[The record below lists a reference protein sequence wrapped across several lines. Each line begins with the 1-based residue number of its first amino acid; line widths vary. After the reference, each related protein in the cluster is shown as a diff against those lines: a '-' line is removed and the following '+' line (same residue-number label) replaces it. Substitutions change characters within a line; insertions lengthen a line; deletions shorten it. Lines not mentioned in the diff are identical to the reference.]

1 MYFTELTVV
10 KTLTTMELLFLLH
23 CFCFNKELPSH
34 MYIVAISV
42 QATPV
47 DDNSKYS
54 SIYPTF
60 AVHSAVK
67 EIYDGNHLAH
77 SITMIQFLAFESYFD
92 LRNKNHYL
100 FCVGI
105 NWHELHKFF
114 DFTSFCMD
122 LGGWRAYN

>member
-1 MYFTELTVV
+1 
-10 KTLTTMELLFLLH
+10 
-23 CFCFNKELPSH
+23 

-67 EIYDGNHLAH
+67 EFYDGNHLAH

-105 NWHELHKFF
+105 NWHALHKFF
-114 DFTSFCMD
+114 VSQVFAWIWVGEERTTKS
-122 LGGWRAYN
+122 LHSNTLIAV

>member
-1 MYFTELTVV
+1 MLTALR
-10 KTLTTMELLFLLH
+10 KEFLQRLFAMSRM
-23 CFCFNKELPSH
+23 LP
-34 MYIVAISV
+34 ISG

-67 EIYDGNHLAH
+67 EFYDGNHLAH

-105 NWHELHKFF
+105 N
-114 DFTSFCMD
+114 
-122 LGGWRAYN
+122 